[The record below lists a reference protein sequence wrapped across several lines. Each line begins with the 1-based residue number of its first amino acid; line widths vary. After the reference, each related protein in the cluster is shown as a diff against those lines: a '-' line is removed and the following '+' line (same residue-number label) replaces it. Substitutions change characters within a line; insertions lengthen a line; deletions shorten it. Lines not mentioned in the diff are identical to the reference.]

1 MIHKRENCSNSFN
14 KQIIR
19 FQNQNRLV
27 RAKEFKKK
35 IRILH
40 SKTKIQAKRT
50 RWPYENQP
58 EDENSQEFRDYD
70 KAKNLANEYGKSN
83 LSKR

>member
-50 RWPYENQP
+50 R
-58 EDENSQEFRDYD
+58 
-70 KAKNLANEYGKSN
+70 
-83 LSKR
+83 